1 MRHRRLFA
9 SSMVLTA
16 TVLAGCAADLQ
27 GPARSQSD
35 SMPKAMNAGQ
45 SAERIGGQAGLQAP
59 VERRTIEADSLG
71 GVRVGGQAGL
81 QAPVDRRMIGADSLG
96 GMRVGGQAGLQTPEE
111 RRTIGDDSLG
121 GVRMGSRAGLESDPE
136 KPDSEAK

>member
-35 SMPKAMNAGQ
+35 SMPKGMNAGQ
-45 SAERIGGQAGLQAP
+45 SAERIGGQAGLQIP
-59 VERRTIEADSLG
+59 VE
-71 GVRVGGQAGL
+71 
-81 QAPVDRRMIGADSLG
+81 RRMIGAASLG

-111 RRTIGDDSLG
+111 RRTIGADSLG
-121 GVRMGSRAGLESDPE
+121 GDRVGSRAGLESDPE